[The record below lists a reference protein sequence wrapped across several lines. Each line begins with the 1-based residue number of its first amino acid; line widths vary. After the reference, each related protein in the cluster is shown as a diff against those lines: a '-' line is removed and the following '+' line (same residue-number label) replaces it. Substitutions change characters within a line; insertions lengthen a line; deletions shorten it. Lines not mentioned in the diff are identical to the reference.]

1 MKKLMMLALGAG
13 LALGTVSF
21 AQDSSTTPSSGTM
34 SGDTTTKPK
43 KTKKAKK
50 SKTTTPSTTDSTGS
64 TTTPK

>member
-21 AQDSSTTPSSGTM
+21 AQDTKTPASGTM

-50 SKTTTPSTTDSTGS
+50 TKTPPATDSTMAPA
-64 TTTPK
+64 PK